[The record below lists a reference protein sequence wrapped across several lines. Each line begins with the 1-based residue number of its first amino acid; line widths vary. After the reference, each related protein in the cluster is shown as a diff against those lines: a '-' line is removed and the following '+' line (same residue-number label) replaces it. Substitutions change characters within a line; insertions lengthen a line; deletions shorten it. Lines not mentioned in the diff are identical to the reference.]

1 MTFSNKLS
9 DAMRLA
15 EPGTYGGTFGLSS
28 LGLAGTLSVG
38 SDGVVYWTPD
48 GDDDAGT
55 YALAATYNYSG
66 GLQMKAL
73 SLTIETDDRPPAY
86 TPWYDC
92 EAPVDVHG
100 GTYNFVSAAVCW
112 ASDAEQTTLSYSFA
126 AGATVVPSGA
136 YLDSNGHVGCTF
148 GTGDAG
154 TVYDFFIVAT
164 DSSGKQFR
172 GEAVPGT
179 QY

>member
-73 SLTIETDDRPPAY
+73 SLTIRPTTGRRRTRRGTIARRG
-86 TPWYDC
+86 
-92 EAPVDVHG
+92 DVHG

-112 ASDAEQTTLSYSFA
+112 ASDAEQTTLDYSFA